1 MSRRNR
7 SGPKLELKLNLSPPP
22 SQGEQM
28 SMVRSPMR
36 SNTASPNSCVSSEPS
51 QEEMETPISMVLVGC
66 PRCLMYVMLSQDEPK
81 CPKCKSTRDKCFVA
95 SEVTQRRSVIINGLC
110 SFFNRSH
117 LLHSSFSSKVFASI
131 SLLPLFPSY
140 HILSSPL
147 FPQLLLSQELRSQG
161 PGRKLSQCRYFF
173 FALVKLSDDDLPL
186 VGNKAPDFEAEAV
199 FDQEFIKVKLSEY
212 IGKKYVILFFYP
224 LDFTFV
230 CPTEIT
236 AFSDRYA
243 EFEKLN
249 TEVLGVSVDSV
260 FSHLA
265 WVQTDRQSGGLGD
278 LNYPLVSDVTKSIS
292 KSFGV
297 LIHDQGIALRGLFI
311 IDKEGVIQHS
321 TINNLG
327 IGRSVDETMRTLQ
340 ALQYIQENPDEVCP
354 AGWQPGEKS
363 MKPDPKLSKEYFSA
377 I

>member
-1 MSRRNR
+1 MASVTSSTTLISSSTRAFPAKSSSSLPSPSLSFLRTISSPSSSASLRSAFAQRSSLSSSSRR
-7 SGPKLELKLNLSPPP
+7 
-22 SQGEQM
+22 
-28 SMVRSPMR
+28 
-36 SNTASPNSCVSSEPS
+36 
-51 QEEMETPISMVLVGC
+51 
-66 PRCLMYVMLSQDEPK
+66 
-81 CPKCKSTRDKCFVA
+81 
-95 SEVTQRRSVIINGLC
+95 
-110 SFFNRSH
+110 SF
-117 LLHSSFSSKVFASI
+117 A
-131 SLLPLFPSY
+131 
-140 HILSSPL
+140 
-147 FPQLLLSQELRSQG
+147 
-161 PGRKLSQCRYFF
+161 
-173 FALVKLSDDDLPL
+173 VKAQTDDLPL

-212 IGKKYVILFFYP
+212 IGKKYVILIFYP

-265 WVQTDRQSGGLGD
+265 WVQTDRKSGGLGD
-278 LNYPLVSDVTKSIS
+278 LNYPLISDVTKSIS

-340 ALQYIQENPDEVCP
+340 ALQYIQENPDEVFP
-354 AGWQPGEKS
+354 AGWKPGEKS

>member
-1 MSRRNR
+1 MASVT
-7 SGPKLELKLNLSPPP
+7 SP
-22 SQGEQM
+22 
-28 SMVRSPMR
+28 
-36 SNTASPNSCVSSEPS
+36 TTLISS
-51 QEEMETPISMVLVGC
+51 
-66 PRCLMYVMLSQDEPK
+66 
-81 CPKCKSTRDKCFVA
+81 STRAFPAK
-95 SEVTQRRSVIINGLC
+95 SYSPTSPSV
-110 SFFNRSH
+110 SFLRT
-117 LLHSSFSSKVFASI
+117 
-131 SLLPLFPSY
+131 
-140 HILSSPL
+140 LSSP
-147 FPQLLLSQELRSQG
+147 SSSASLRSAFAQ
-161 PGRKLSQCRYFF
+161 RSSLSSSSRRS
-173 FALVKLSDDDLPL
+173 FAVKAQTDDLPL

-265 WVQTDRQSGGLGD
+265 WVQTDRKSGGLGD
-278 LNYPLVSDVTKSIS
+278 LNYPLISDVTKSIS

-297 LIHDQGIALRGLFI
+297 LIHDQQGIALRGLFI

-354 AGWQPGEKS
+354 AGWKPGEKS

>member
-1 MSRRNR
+1 M
-7 SGPKLELKLNLSPPP
+7 
-22 SQGEQM
+22 
-28 SMVRSPMR
+28 
-36 SNTASPNSCVSSEPS
+36 ASVTSS
-51 QEEMETPISMVLVGC
+51 TTLIS
-66 PRCLMYVMLSQDEPK
+66 S
-81 CPKCKSTRDKCFVA
+81 STRAFPAK
-95 SEVTQRRSVIINGLC
+95 SSSLPSPSL
-110 SFFNRSH
+110 SFLRT
-117 LLHSSFSSKVFASI
+117 
-131 SLLPLFPSY
+131 
-140 HILSSPL
+140 LSSP
-147 FPQLLLSQELRSQG
+147 SSSASLRSAFAQ
-161 PGRKLSQCRYFF
+161 RSSLSSSSRRS
-173 FALVKLSDDDLPL
+173 FAVKAQTDDLPL

-265 WVQTDRQSGGLGD
+265 WVQTDRKSGGLGD
-278 LNYPLVSDVTKSIS
+278 LNYPLISDVTKSIS

-297 LIHDQGIALRGLFI
+297 LIHDQQGIALRGLFI

-354 AGWQPGEKS
+354 AGWKPGEKS

>member
-1 MSRRNR
+1 MASVASSTTLISSPRVFPAKSSSLPSPSVSFLRTVSSPSASASLRSGFARRSSLSSIRPNSRRR
-7 SGPKLELKLNLSPPP
+7 
-22 SQGEQM
+22 
-28 SMVRSPMR
+28 
-36 SNTASPNSCVSSEPS
+36 
-51 QEEMETPISMVLVGC
+51 
-66 PRCLMYVMLSQDEPK
+66 
-81 CPKCKSTRDKCFVA
+81 
-95 SEVTQRRSVIINGLC
+95 
-110 SFFNRSH
+110 
-117 LLHSSFSSKVFASI
+117 FAV
-131 SLLPLFPSY
+131 
-140 HILSSPL
+140 
-147 FPQLLLSQELRSQG
+147 
-161 PGRKLSQCRYFF
+161 K
-173 FALVKLSDDDLPL
+173 ALGDDLPL

-236 AFSDRYA
+236 AFSDRHG

-249 TEVLGVSVDSV
+249 TEILGVSVDSV

-265 WVQTDRQSGGLGD
+265 WVQTDRKSGGLGD
-278 LNYPLVSDVTKSIS
+278 LNYPLISDVTKSIS

-354 AGWQPGEKS
+354 AGWKPGEKS

>member
-1 MSRRNR
+1 MASVTSSTTLISSSTRAFPAKSSSSLPSPSLSFLRTISSPSSSASLRSAFAQRSSLSSSSRR
-7 SGPKLELKLNLSPPP
+7 
-22 SQGEQM
+22 
-28 SMVRSPMR
+28 
-36 SNTASPNSCVSSEPS
+36 
-51 QEEMETPISMVLVGC
+51 
-66 PRCLMYVMLSQDEPK
+66 
-81 CPKCKSTRDKCFVA
+81 
-95 SEVTQRRSVIINGLC
+95 
-110 SFFNRSH
+110 SF
-117 LLHSSFSSKVFASI
+117 A
-131 SLLPLFPSY
+131 
-140 HILSSPL
+140 
-147 FPQLLLSQELRSQG
+147 
-161 PGRKLSQCRYFF
+161 
-173 FALVKLSDDDLPL
+173 VKAQTDDLPL

-265 WVQTDRQSGGLGD
+265 WVQTDRKSGGLGD
-278 LNYPLVSDVTKSIS
+278 LNYPLISDVTKSIS

-297 LIHDQGIALRGLFI
+297 LIHDQQGIALRGLFI

-354 AGWQPGEKS
+354 AGWKPGEKS

>member
-1 MSRRNR
+1 MASLASTTTLISSSSVLLPSKPSPFSPAASFLRTLPSTSVSTSSSLR
-7 SGPKLELKLNLSPPP
+7 S
-22 SQGEQM
+22 
-28 SMVRSPMR
+28 
-36 SNTASPNSCVSSEPS
+36 C
-51 QEEMETPISMVLVGC
+51 
-66 PRCLMYVMLSQDEPK
+66 
-81 CPKCKSTRDKCFVA
+81 
-95 SEVTQRRSVIINGLC
+95 
-110 SFFNRSH
+110 
-117 LLHSSFSSKVFASI
+117 FSSI
-131 SLLPLFPSY
+131 
-140 HILSSPL
+140 SPL
-147 FPQLLLSQELRSQG
+147 TCIRSSSR
-161 PGRKLSQCRYFF
+161 PS
-173 FALVKLSDDDLPL
+173 FAVKAQANDLPL

-236 AFSDRYA
+236 AFSDRYE

-265 WVQTDRQSGGLGD
+265 WVQTERKSGGLGD
-278 LNYPLVSDVTKSIS
+278 LNYPLVSDITKSIS

-297 LIHDQGIALRGLFI
+297 LIPDQGIALRGLFI

-340 ALQYIQENPDEVCP
+340 ALQYVQENPDEVCP
-354 AGWQPGEKS
+354 AGWKPGEKS

>member
-1 MSRRNR
+1 MASVASSTTLISSPRVFPAKSSSLPSPSVSFLRTVSSPSASASLRSGFARRSSLSSIRSNSRR
-7 SGPKLELKLNLSPPP
+7 
-22 SQGEQM
+22 
-28 SMVRSPMR
+28 
-36 SNTASPNSCVSSEPS
+36 
-51 QEEMETPISMVLVGC
+51 
-66 PRCLMYVMLSQDEPK
+66 
-81 CPKCKSTRDKCFVA
+81 
-95 SEVTQRRSVIINGLC
+95 
-110 SFFNRSH
+110 SFAV
-117 LLHSSFSSKVFASI
+117 K
-131 SLLPLFPSY
+131 
-140 HILSSPL
+140 
-147 FPQLLLSQELRSQG
+147 
-161 PGRKLSQCRYFF
+161 
-173 FALVKLSDDDLPL
+173 ALGDDLPL

-236 AFSDRYA
+236 AFSDRHG

-249 TEVLGVSVDSV
+249 TEILGVSVDSV

-265 WVQTDRQSGGLGD
+265 WVQTDRKSGGLGD
-278 LNYPLVSDVTKSIS
+278 LNYPLISDVTKSIS

-354 AGWQPGEKS
+354 AGWKPGEKS